1 VYNTDD
7 RNPIFFTGMVA
18 VLATFYSFMTFQIIP
33 PIFWLV
39 TICLFVFAGGL
50 LLASRFFRNATEELI
65 MAGGSVI
72 FLCCTD
78 IVLIF
83 QENNLFALST
93 LFFFQSFLW
102 YGAYEIFHRQAHAK
116 NGTL

>member
-1 VYNTDD
+1 
-7 RNPIFFTGMVA
+7 
-18 VLATFYSFMTFQIIP
+18 MTFQILP
-33 PIFWLV
+33 PIFWMITL
-39 TICLFVFAGGL
+39 CLFVFSGGL
-50 LLASRFFRNATEELI
+50 VLVSRFFRNAPEELI
-65 MAGGSVI
+65 LAGGSVI
-72 FLCCTD
+72 FLCGAD

-83 QENNLFALST
+83 QEGNLFALST